1 MCFLGSSAVN
11 KFNSG
16 YKNLHKHLDHFT
28 FQMGLTQINNP
39 LDPSGL
45 FAYLSDEAEVMTWSQ
60 TSSTV
65 SMGVTW

>member
-45 FAYLSDEAEVMTWSQ
+45 FAYLSDEAEVMT
-60 TSSTV
+60 
-65 SMGVTW
+65 